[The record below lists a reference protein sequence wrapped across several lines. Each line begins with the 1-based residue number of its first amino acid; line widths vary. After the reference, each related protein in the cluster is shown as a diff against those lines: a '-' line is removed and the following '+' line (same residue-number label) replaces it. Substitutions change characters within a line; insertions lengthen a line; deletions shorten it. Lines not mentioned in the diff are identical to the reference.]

1 MKQRVLIPSDPVH
14 LKGTDSSVL
23 NFQKAASLSGLSS
36 PGKTLGGLKRLTKW
50 LLAALVIAIAGGYA
64 WYRLRPPG
72 LPAGFVSSNGR
83 IEAIEIDLAS
93 KYAGRV
99 EQVLVRE
106 GDIVDAGQVVARM
119 DTRELLA
126 QLHQAQAQQRQADE
140 SRKSDKKNAELAATQ
155 FEFAARDY
163 KRYFELSR
171 QNVIGS
177 QQLDQYSTK
186 MESNRSAFE
195 AARSKV
201 AADVAAIAASQA
213 AVEQYQTQ
221 LNDRDLKAPVR
232 GRVLYKL
239 AEPGEVLSAGGNIVT
254 IIDLTDVYMTIFL
267 PDVEAGKVAI
277 GADARVVLDAAPQWP
292 LSAQVSYVAAKAQFT
307 PKSVETKVEREK
319 LTFRVKVQ
327 LDPKLLRR
335 YEPWVKVGLPG
346 VAYIKVDSNAEW
358 PPQLQAREPVELIKV
373 TPHQ

>member
-1 MKQRVLIPSDPVH
+1 MSTASKVGQ
-14 LKGTDSSVL
+14 L
-23 NFQKAASLSGLSS
+23 NEQAGDRSALFSPARESLTKTLTHSGLV
-36 PGKTLGGLKRLTKW
+36 KGLV
-50 LLAALVIAIAGGYA
+50 AMAVIAVAIAGSYA
-64 WYRLRPPG
+64 WYKLRPPG
-72 LPAGFVSSNGR
+72 IPPGFVSSNGR
-83 IEAIEIDLAS
+83 IEATEIDLAT
-93 KYAGRV
+93 KYAGRI

-106 GDIVDAGQVVARM
+106 GDIVNAGQVIARM

-126 QLHQAQAQQRQADE
+126 QLHQAQAQERQADDA
-140 SRKSDKKNAELAATQ
+140 RKSDEKNAEQAATQ
-155 FEFAARDY
+155 FDFSARDY

-171 QNVIGS
+171 ERVIGS
-177 QQLDQYSTK
+177 QELDKYSTT
-186 MESNRSAFE
+186 MESNRSALE

-201 AADVAAIAASQA
+201 AADVASIAAAQA
-213 AVEQYQTQ
+213 SIDQIQTQ

-232 GRVLYKL
+232 ARVLYKL
-239 AEPGEVLSAGGNIVT
+239 AEPGEVLSAGGNVVT
-254 IIDLTDVYMTIFL
+254 LIDLTDVYMTIYL
-267 PDVEAGKVAI
+267 ADLEAGKVPY

-292 LSAQVSYVAAKAQFT
+292 LAAQVSYVAEKAQFT

-346 VAYIKVDSNAEW
+346 VAYIKANPNAEW
-358 PPQLQAREPVELIKV
+358 LPQLQAREPVELLKV

>member
-1 MKQRVLIPSDPVH
+1 MSTVSEVGQ
-14 LKGTDSSVL
+14 L
-23 NFQKAASLSGLSS
+23 NEQAGGRLAPFSPAREPRTKTLTHSGLV
-36 PGKTLGGLKRLTKW
+36 KGLVAMAVVG
-50 LLAALVIAIAGGYA
+50 LAVAGTYA
-64 WYRLRPPG
+64 WYELRPPG
-72 LPAGFVSSNGR
+72 IPPGFVSSNGR
-83 IEAIEIDLAS
+83 IEATEIDLAT
-93 KYAGRV
+93 KYAGRI

-126 QLHQAQAQQRQADE
+126 QLHQAQAQELQADD
-140 SRKSDKKNAELAATQ
+140 SRKSDEKNAELAATQ

-171 QNVIGS
+171 ANVIGS

-186 MESNRSAFE
+186 MDSNRSAFE

-201 AADVAAIAASQA
+201 AADVASIAAARASI
-213 AVEQYQTQ
+213 EQIQTQ

-232 GRVLYKL
+232 ARVLYKL
-239 AEPGEVLSAGGNIVT
+239 AEPGEVLAAGGNVVT
-254 IIDLTDVYMTIFL
+254 LIDLTDVYMTIFL
-267 PDVEAGKVAI
+267 PDLEAGRVPY
-277 GADARVVLDAAPQWP
+277 GADARVILDAAPQWP
-292 LSAQVSYVAAKAQFT
+292 LAAQISYVAEKAQFT

-346 VAYIKVDSNAEW
+346 VAYIKVDPNAEW
-358 PPQLQAREPVELIKV
+358 PSQLQAREPVELLKV